1 MSAAPTLLPRSET
14 ELLEKLGFSREEGG
28 GGDEDSSFRRRQRSI
43 LDSPLSP
50 FQSSGAVGLRDERLN
65 PRRRPER
72 KMESRGLLRGRG
84 GDDRGPQG
92 EEEIKIHKSLL
103 NSGRHRRVRRD
114 AEEDFPTGDDEFS
127 VDPNCTVMVRNVS
140 LVPLGLRN
148 SKVYKVVSDK
158 NKV

>member
-1 MSAAPTLLPRSET
+1 MHSIDYGGSPYLDDCVYHSAGAAVSAAPTPLPRSET
-14 ELLEKLGFSREEGG
+14 ELLEKLGFSREEEEGGG

-43 LDSPLSP
+43 SDSPLSP

-92 EEEIKIHKSLL
+92 EEEIKIQFL
-103 NSGRHRRVRRD
+103 
-114 AEEDFPTGDDEFS
+114 
-127 VDPNCTVMVRNVS
+127 
-140 LVPLGLRN
+140 
-148 SKVYKVVSDK
+148 
-158 NKV
+158 